1 MSINSTSG
9 VNFSSIAEEIK
20 ERGNNLPVVSVRDHT
35 YISNSV
41 SPSIS
46 NSVLP
51 SSVPQVPAI
60 SSPNEPG
67 LSDYPQLQS
76 IVTLS
81 ILTDPK
87 IYNSFPATTKIGNN
101 LIVFNR
107 TNFRITTLWAG
118 AILDEFGLHSRSLGV
133 KQELQKADRET
144 YAWYTL
150 KSKNASSDCVTGSGL
165 RGKIT
170 KPVFGISDIM
180 MVNNTPKLVIQSL
193 IVNDSEKR
201 VVLTMISVLKDIEDA
216 FATHLRIP
224 PLVDIVQSYCDWTD
238 TGLEKRQ
245 ASEKMNDLAMVSYL
259 ITDRIFARAAVR
271 EPGLALNY
279 AIEVLRSDGN
289 IALAAINR

>member
-1 MSINSTSG
+1 MSINLTSG
-9 VNFSSIAEEIK
+9 TNLSSIAEGEIR
-20 ERGNNLPVVSVRDHT
+20 ERGNNLPVGSVRDHT

-41 SPSIS
+41 S
-46 NSVLP
+46 P

-67 LSDYPQLQS
+67 LSDYPQLQN

-81 ILTDPK
+81 ILTDQNQ
-87 IYNSFPATTKIGNN
+87 YNSLPATKIGNN
-101 LIVFNR
+101 LIVLNR
-107 TNFRITTLWAG
+107 TNFRITTQWAG